1 MEDNLHQVV
10 KSAMKS
16 VETKSSCP
24 VATKDIKVNI
34 RNRQTAI
41 NDANYG
47 PLNPGEP
54 NDAYWKAKAK
64 MFKADVAQAKTALCS
79 NCAAFIQTPEMM
91 KCIED
96 GLGDEPGNEA
106 YKVVDKAGLG
116 FCEIFDFKC
125 AGDRT
130 CDAWV
135 VGGPVTK

>member
-1 MEDNLHQVV
+1 MAMDLNQIV
-10 KSAMKS
+10 KSTVKTESAK
-16 VETKSSCP
+16 TTCP
-24 VATKDIKVNI
+24 VATQDIKVNI

-47 PLNPGEP
+47 PLNPKLP
-54 NDAYWKAKAK
+54 NTEYWAKKAAQFKDSVEAAK
-64 MFKADVAQAKTALCS
+64 SARCS
-79 NCAAFIQTPEMM
+79 NCAAFLQTPEIM

-135 VGGPVTK
+135 VGGPITK

>member
-1 MEDNLHQVV
+1 MDLMQ
-10 KSAMKS
+10 MI
-16 VETKSSCP
+16 KSSMKAEDAKGTCP

-47 PLNPGEP
+47 PLNPGLP
-54 NDAYWKAKAK
+54 NTEYWAKKAAQFKDSVEAAK
-64 MFKADVAQAKTALCS
+64 SAVCG

-91 KCIED
+91 ACIES

-125 AGDRT
+125 ASDRT

-135 VGGPVTK
+135 VGGPIRK